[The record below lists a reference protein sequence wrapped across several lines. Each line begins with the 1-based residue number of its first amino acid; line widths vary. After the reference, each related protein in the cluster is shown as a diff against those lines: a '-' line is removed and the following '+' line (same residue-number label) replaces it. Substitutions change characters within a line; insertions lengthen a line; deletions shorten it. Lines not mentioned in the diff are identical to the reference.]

1 MIKYTFTEPKT
12 TDKLRNGKIR
22 CYFDEQVATEEET
35 TVYRYS
41 KVDLSAPLQRDTLI
55 DAMIRTRYSQSAVEA
70 ILRHKIAGDDTGA
83 FAEFNAFAEQCK
95 ADADKILNLI
105 NE

>member
-1 MIKYTFTEPKT
+1 MTKYTFTEQKT
-12 TDKLRNGKIR
+12 TDMLRNGKIR

-70 ILRHKIAGDDTGA
+70 IMRHKLAGDDEG
-83 FAEFNAFAEQCK
+83 EFDTFNVYAEQCK
-95 ADADKILNLI
+95 ADADRIIQLNS
-105 NE
+105 